1 MCLHVFR
8 SWSFLGRLWGALLL
22 ALATM
27 SSGKAADDSGWL
39 KPKPLRPGDTIMFV
53 APSGVVDRQLVDAA
67 ARRCEK
73 LGFRVIADESL
84 FRRHGYLAGTDQER
98 AAELNRAFRDP
109 HVRAIFPCRG
119 GYGVTRILD
128 KLDFDALR
136 KDPKII
142 IGFSD
147 ITALHLA
154 IAKTARVITFHS
166 PMPQAYLWS
175 ESQEYHV
182 SCERFWNMLGAEFYD
197 LQTPP
202 DMVTAHPGDSAAAGR
217 QTKLTCLVPGRARGR
232 LVGGNLS
239 LICATLGT
247 PYAIE
252 AQGRLLFL
260 EDVSEKPYRIDRML
274 CQLRLAGVLEAVS
287 GVILGDFTDTDE
299 AVADKILDEYFGCL
313 QVPVIKGFPMGH
325 ASLNLTLPHGAMA
338 ELDATEAAPE
348 NRRVARGIRQRVSR

>member
-1 MCLHVFR
+1 MWFPCNESAAPCPWHPAPLYLVLRTPRHTP
-8 SWSFLGRLWGALLL
+8 GRLLCVFMRFVRGLFWAACGAPLLL

-27 SSGKAADDSGWL
+27 SSGKAADDGGWL

-154 IAKTARVITFHS
+154 IARTAKVITFHS

-202 DMVTAHPGDSAAAGR
+202 DMVSALPGQQCRCRKANEVDLSCSGPSQRA
-217 QTKLTCLVPGRARGR
+217 TC
-232 LVGGNLS
+232 GG
-239 LICATLGT
+239 
-247 PYAIE
+247 
-252 AQGRLLFL
+252 
-260 EDVSEKPYRIDRML
+260 KPEFD
-274 CQLRLAGVLEAVS
+274 LRHTWHTV
-287 GVILGDFTDTDE
+287 
-299 AVADKILDEYFGCL
+299 C
-313 QVPVIKGFPMGH
+313 H
-325 ASLNLTLPHGAMA
+325 
-338 ELDATEAAPE
+338 
-348 NRRVARGIRQRVSR
+348 